1 MEEVKRPKKA
11 SVSEYRVSYESEKAE
26 KYKYKDGDIITITPV
41 VESPDK
47 NLKWKVRQNVK
58 SHSNIKL

>member
-11 SVSEYRVSYESEKAE
+11 SVSEYTVSYESEKAE